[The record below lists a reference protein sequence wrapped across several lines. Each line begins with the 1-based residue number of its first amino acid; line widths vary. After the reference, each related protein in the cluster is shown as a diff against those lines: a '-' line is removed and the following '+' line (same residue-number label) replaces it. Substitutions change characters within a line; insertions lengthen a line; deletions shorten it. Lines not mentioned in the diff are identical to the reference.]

1 MARMIY
7 DIKVVDDQ
15 PDKAKI
21 NRLLYD
27 GSIQEMC
34 CMLMYPISKMIES
47 SIKEWGQKGGEAFKM
62 MLLKGIDV
70 VYREQVSE
78 YLKAQDQGGV

>member
-7 DIKVVDDQ
+7 DIKVIDDR

-27 GSIQEMC
+27 GTITEMC
-34 CMLMYPISKMIES
+34 CMLMCPISKMMQS

-62 MLLKGIDV
+62 MLLKGIDI
-70 VYREQVSE
+70 VYQEEISE